1 MKHIAHQQLNLPA
14 DVPVMVLPG
23 AALFPNSLLPLFI
36 FEERYRD
43 MLSYCLERN
52 RMFCIAQMKPGISE
66 AVDEDDFH
74 HIAGLG
80 LIRACVGNENGTS
93 QLILQGLARVKLVN
107 FIQHEPFRIAQIKEL
122 RSKVENEAEADAL
135 GIKVLELCRS
145 LKDKNSDLH
154 MLLNNQ
160 IPQTTNPEIISD
172 FVAQAFVGDPLR
184 RQGILEELN
193 VCERLRMLISALQD
207 SYP

>member
-1 MKHIAHQQLNLPA
+1 MKHIAHQKLNLPA

-23 AALFPNSLLPLFI
+23 AALFPNSLMPLFI
-36 FEERYRD
+36 FEERYRE
-43 MLSYCLERN
+43 MLAYSLERA

-66 AVDEDDFH
+66 AVDEDDFR

-93 QLILQGLARVKLVN
+93 QLVLQGLARVKLVN
-107 FIQHEPFRIAQIKEL
+107 FIQQEPFRIAQIKEL
-122 RSKVENEAEADAL
+122 RSKVENEVEADAL
-135 GIKVLELCRS
+135 GIKVLDLCRS
-145 LKDKNSDLH
+145 LKEKNTDLH

-172 FVAQAFVGDPLR
+172 FVAQAFVGDPAR
-184 RQGILEELN
+184 RQGILEELD
-193 VCERLRMLISALQD
+193 VCDRLRMLIAALRDAGQ
-207 SYP
+207 